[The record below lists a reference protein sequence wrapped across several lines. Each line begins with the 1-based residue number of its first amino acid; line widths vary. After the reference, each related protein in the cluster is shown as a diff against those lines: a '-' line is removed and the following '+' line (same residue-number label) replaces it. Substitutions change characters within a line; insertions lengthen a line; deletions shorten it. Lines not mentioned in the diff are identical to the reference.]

1 MAGRTLTSRTRAF
14 LRASNPTPSLPLT
27 FRKRISTFHASPPFP
42 SVSLLP
48 ASARSISSSFP
59 SRGHSGAVLP
69 ITFHSIYRQGR
80 LFSAQVTAELSIQ
93 TRLSNPKAI
102 TEISTEDPKDLL
114 QIFCNVRTKEGIR
127 SNALKM
133 LDALSKDGLTHE
145 ASEISAQIKDN
156 GPMPGVVAHTAVIE
170 AYVNASQPKEA
181 LRVYMRMLA
190 AGIAP
195 NAYTYTVLIKG
206 LATDAKHTGDAK
218 KYVMEMLGKG
228 MKPNAATYTAVF
240 EALSKE
246 KQLNEAREFLEQ
258 MKSEGFLPD
267 EKAVREVLNNKLGR
281 SSIWKPAFVDAFLL
295 KNKKKKDLL
304 MNRKV
309 WSRRSSILPEFVGCS
324 FRIYN
329 GKNHIRCK
337 ITEEKVG
344 HKFGEFALTRKR
356 RVRTAT
362 TVQGKKK
369 GKK

>member
-1 MAGRTLTSRTRAF
+1 
-14 LRASNPTPSLPLT
+14 
-27 FRKRISTFHASPPFP
+27 
-42 SVSLLP
+42 LP

-59 SRGHSGAVLP
+59 SRGHSGAALP
-69 ITFHSIYRQGR
+69 ISFPSIQRQAR
-80 LFSAQVTAELSIQ
+80 LFSAQVTAEISVQ
-93 TRLSNPKAI
+93 TRLSTQKAI

-114 QIFCNVRTKEGIR
+114 KIFSNARTKEGML

-133 LDALSKDGLTHE
+133 FDALSKDGFTHE
-145 ASEISAQIKDN
+145 ASELSAQIKDN
-156 GPMPGVVAHTAVIE
+156 GPIPNVVSHTAVME
-170 AYVNASQPKEA
+170 AYVNAGQPNEA
-181 LRVYMRMLA
+181 LRVYLRMLA
-190 AGIAP
+190 SGIAP

-206 LATDAKHTGDAK
+206 LTTDAKYTGDAK
-218 KYVMEMLGKG
+218 KFVMEMLGKG
-228 MKPNAATYTAVF
+228 MTPNAATYTAVL

-246 KQLNEAREFLEQ
+246 KKLEEAWEFLEQ
-258 MKSEGFLPD
+258 MKNEGFLPD

-309 WSRRSSILPEFVGCS
+309 WSRRSSVLPEFVGCT

>member
-1 MAGRTLTSRTRAF
+1 
-14 LRASNPTPSLPLT
+14 
-27 FRKRISTFHASPPFP
+27 
-42 SVSLLP
+42 LP

-59 SRGHSGAVLP
+59 SRGHSGAALP
-69 ITFHSIYRQGR
+69 ISFPSIQRQAR
-80 LFSAQVTAELSIQ
+80 LFSAQVTAEISVQ
-93 TRLSNPKAI
+93 TRLSTQKAI

-114 QIFCNVRTKEGIR
+114 KIFSNARTKEGML

-133 LDALSKDGLTHE
+133 FDALSKDGFTHE
-145 ASEISAQIKDN
+145 ASELSAQIKDN
-156 GPMPGVVAHTAVIE
+156 GPIPDVVSHTAVME
-170 AYVNASQPKEA
+170 AYVNAGQPNEA
-181 LRVYMRMLA
+181 LRVYLRMLA
-190 AGIAP
+190 SGIAP

-206 LATDAKHTGDAK
+206 LTTDAKYTGDAK

-228 MKPNAATYTAVF
+228 MTPNAATYTAVL

-246 KQLNEAREFLEQ
+246 KKLEEAWEFLEQ
-258 MKSEGFLPD
+258 MKNEGFLPD

-309 WSRRSSILPEFVGCS
+309 WSRRSSVLPEFVGCT